1 MTVEGSVLL
10 KRNQTETGESDKLK
24 EKRHYAYLL
33 EAGFKELFV
42 EANYEQ
48 IREML
53 LILETIKAQSEKV
66 SIMKLKELEKKE
78 QLALE
83 SSYK

>member
-1 MTVEGSVLL
+1 
-10 KRNQTETGESDKLK
+10 
-24 EKRHYAYLL
+24 LL

-66 SIMKLKELEKKE
+66 SIMKLKELEKKD

-83 SSYK
+83 ASYKELFLS

>member
-1 MTVEGSVLL
+1 M
-10 KRNQTETGESDKLK
+10 
-24 EKRHYAYLL
+24 L

-66 SIMKLKELEKKE
+66 SIMKLKELEKKD

-83 SSYK
+83 ISYKELFLS

>member
-1 MTVEGSVLL
+1 M
-10 KRNQTETGESDKLK
+10 
-24 EKRHYAYLL
+24 L

-66 SIMKLKELEKKE
+66 SIMKLKELEKKD

-83 SSYK
+83 ASYKELFLS